1 MWFKK
6 KSYIQ
11 SGTTNNSDHAPT
23 GKVMSMEPY
32 GGKLMLRAKVEKV
45 IHSPIPHQV
54 IVLFEFPD
62 SAAIDTWYNS
72 DEYQAL
78 VPLRDEAA
86 VIRFAVAESF
96 WLTTQYWL
104 HLNYI
109 VESAYSVLQQ
119 PNDWHPLT
127 NIGLVI
133 C

>member
-119 PNDWHPLT
+119 PNDWLRIHRST
-127 NIGLVI
+127 IV
-133 C
+133 

>member
-45 IHSPIPHQV
+45 IHGPIPHQV
-54 IVLFEFPD
+54 IALFEFPD

-119 PNDWHPLT
+119 PNDWLRIRRS
-127 NIGLVI
+127 NIV
-133 C
+133 

>member
-45 IHSPIPHQV
+45 IHGPIPHQV
-54 IVLFEFPD
+54 IALFEFPD

-96 WLTTQYWL
+96 WPTTQYWL

-119 PNDWHPLT
+119 PNDWLRIHGSK
-127 NIGLVI
+127 IV
-133 C
+133 

>member
-1 MWFKK
+1 MSTVLSANVEMKDPEKFKEYSPK
-6 KSYIQ
+6 AI
-11 SGTTNNSDHAPT
+11 A
-23 GKVMSMEPY
+23 SMEPY

-96 WLTTQYWL
+96 
-104 HLNYI
+104 
-109 VESAYSVLQQ
+109 
-119 PNDWHPLT
+119 
-127 NIGLVI
+127 
-133 C
+133 